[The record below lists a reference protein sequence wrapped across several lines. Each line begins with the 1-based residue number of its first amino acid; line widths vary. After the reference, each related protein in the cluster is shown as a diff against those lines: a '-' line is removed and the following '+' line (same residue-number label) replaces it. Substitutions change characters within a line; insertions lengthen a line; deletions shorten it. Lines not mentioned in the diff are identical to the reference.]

1 MVNAIFQDKERSP
14 VLQAQ
19 DSALVMVV
27 LTTPDDAPIWLNA
40 LCQLF
45 HVSTALSDTNIA
57 DAITRQAPDAL
68 VVDES
73 CPRCP
78 DVLAAAMQ
86 CANKPALVLV
96 ADIDSSGDCDH
107 LADVIAAPDAH
118 LLPRQLRNALLM
130 RAAREEIKAQL
141 LQAQDR
147 AARADARLDESRRS
161 AQELELLKNAIV
173 NNVSH
178 ELKTPLLHVK
188 AAVALLAEDAV
199 NPKLVEYATGATARL
214 EALVRNIT
222 QLAGS
227 QDLSIGPILIR
238 ECVSYAIANLG
249 RTWEHKDAVGRI
261 RVQIDERLP
270 PVLGDRQGIS
280 VVLQLLMD
288 NALKFSSDLVVVEAH
303 RIKNTVR
310 ISVSDHGIGI
320 APDQRERIFESFY
333 QINSSS
339 TRPYGG
345 AGIGLA
351 IVRLILDRHGV
362 SIELD
367 SAVGK
372 GSVFAFALPVAP
384 LD

>member
-1 MVNAIFQDKERSP
+1 MVNAVFPDKERSS

-27 LTTPDDAPIWLNA
+27 LTAPNDAPSWLNA
-40 LCQLF
+40 LCKLF
-45 HVSTALSDTNIA
+45 RVSTALSDTNIA
-57 DAITRQAPDAL
+57 DAITSQAPDAL
-68 VVDES
+68 VIDES
-73 CPRCP
+73 CPRSS
-78 DVLAAAMQ
+78 DVLAAAVQ
-86 CANKPALVLV
+86 CANRPALVLV
-96 ADIDSSGDCDH
+96 ADINSSGDCDH
-107 LADVIAAPDAH
+107 LVDVVAAPDAH
-118 LLPRQLRNALLM
+118 LLPRQLRNALLLH
-130 RAAREEIKAQL
+130 AEREETRAQL

-188 AAVALLAEDAV
+188 AAVALLAEDAA

-227 QDLSIGPILIR
+227 QELNIGPILIR
-238 ECVSYAIANLG
+238 ECISYAITNLG

-288 NALKFSSDLVVVEAH
+288 NALKFSSDLVFVEAY
-303 RIKNTVR
+303 RKENAVR
-310 ISVSDHGIGI
+310 ISVSDRGIGI

-367 SAVGK
+367 SAVGE
-372 GSVFAFALPVAP
+372 GSVFSFALPVAH
-384 LD
+384 LR

>member
-1 MVNAIFQDKERSP
+1 MVNAVFPDKERSS

-27 LTTPDDAPIWLNA
+27 LTAPNDAPSWLNA
-40 LCQLF
+40 LCKLF
-45 HVSTALSDTNIA
+45 RVSTALSDTNIA
-57 DAITRQAPDAL
+57 DAITSQAPDAL
-68 VVDES
+68 VIDES
-73 CPRCP
+73 CPRSS
-78 DVLAAAMQ
+78 DVLAAAVQ
-86 CANKPALVLV
+86 CANRPALVLV
-96 ADIDSSGDCDH
+96 ADINSSGDCDH
-107 LADVIAAPDAH
+107 LVDVVAAPDAH
-118 LLPRQLRNALLM
+118 LLPRQLRNALLLH
-130 RAAREEIKAQL
+130 AEREETRAQL

-188 AAVALLAEDAV
+188 AAVALLAEDAA

-227 QDLSIGPILIR
+227 QELNIGPILIH
-238 ECVSYAIANLG
+238 ECISYAITNLG

-288 NALKFSSDLVVVEAH
+288 NALKFSSDLVFVEAY
-303 RIKNTVR
+303 RKENAVR
-310 ISVSDHGIGI
+310 ISVSDRGIGI

-367 SAVGK
+367 SAVGE
-372 GSVFAFALPVAP
+372 GSVFSFALPVAH
-384 LD
+384 LR